1 MQGGSPVRR
10 QGRLKGYD
18 VPLLDLL
25 WAMLWFFLFI
35 VWIWLLITVFIDI
48 FRSEMSG
55 IAKALWVIFVIILPL
70 LGVLVY
76 LIAQGDNMQK
86 RAYKHAAEQ
95 QQMQQEY
102 IQSVA
107 GSSSSADE
115 LEKLK
120 SLHDQGV
127 LSDEEFA
134 AQKAKVLEA

>member
-1 MQGGSPVRR
+1 M
-10 QGRLKGYD
+10 
-18 VPLLDLL
+18 PLFDLL

-35 VWIWLLITVFIDI
+35 VWIWLLITIFIDI

-55 IAKALWVIFVIILPL
+55 WAKALWVIFVIVLPF

-76 LIAQGDNMQK
+76 LIAEGDNMRK
-86 RAYKHAAEQ
+86 RAMKQATDQ
-95 QQMQQEY
+95 QQAQAEY

-107 GSSSSADE
+107 GSGGDNTADQ

-127 LSDEEFA
+127 LTDDEFA
-134 AQKAKVLEA
+134 AQKAKVLNS